1 MIDIIVKRPSLS
13 PTLKWLRVSLA
24 PTRDD
29 IKKDFE
35 EARNI
40 IELSPKGAAALLRLV
55 VQKLCKHL
63 GEKGDNI
70 DDDIGNL
77 IKKGLPEKM
86 HSALNSVRVIGNN
99 AINPGQID
107 STDDRATA
115 FKLFGFVNIISAI
128 LITQPKQIDNLYEYK
143 SPENANAAINGRNKS

>member
-1 MIDIIVKRPSLS
+1 MVYPTAGAAPHPNIDLP
-13 PTLKWLRVSLA
+13 
-24 PTRDD
+24 DD

-77 IKKGLPEKM
+77 VQKGLPEKM
-86 HSALNSVRVIGNN
+86 HTALKSVRVIGNN
-99 AINPGQID
+99 AVHPGQID
-107 STDDRATA
+107 IADDRATA

-128 LITQPKQIDNLYEYK
+128 FITQPKQIDDYYEYK
-143 SPENANAAINGRNKS
+143 SPENARAAIDGRAIL

>member
-1 MIDIIVKRPSLS
+1 MVYPTAGAAPHPNIDLP
-13 PTLKWLRVSLA
+13 
-24 PTRDD
+24 DD

-40 IELSPKGAAALLRLV
+40 VELSPRGAAALLRLV

-77 IKKGLPEKM
+77 VKKGLPEKM
-86 HSALNSVRVIGNN
+86 HKALNSVRVIGNN
-99 AINPGQID
+99 AVHPGQID
-107 STDDRATA
+107 IADDREAA
-115 FKLFGFVNIISAI
+115 YKLFGFVNIISSI
-128 LITQPKQIDNLYEYK
+128 FITQPKQIDDYYEYK
-143 SPENANAAINGRNKS
+143 SPENAKAAIDGIDKR

>member
-1 MIDIIVKRPSLS
+1 MP
-13 PTLKWLRVSLA
+13 
-24 PTRDD
+24 DD

-70 DDDIGNL
+70 DDDINQY
-77 IKKGLPEKM
+77 KNNNMK
-86 HSALNSVRVIGNN
+86 LNSNV
-99 AINPGQID
+99 
-107 STDDRATA
+107 T
-115 FKLFGFVNIISAI
+115 
-128 LITQPKQIDNLYEYK
+128 LYF
-143 SPENANAAINGRNKS
+143 